1 MQRANAKEQ
10 VALTRLHVMQPIVF
24 DSLVDRARRR
34 AAKLG
39 RVFRRDHGHDGGAF
53 LTPTIDCA
61 SRGSD
66 DGKAV
71 RLNSDNGSF
80 SRHHI
85 SPSVALTTLLES
97 DFPTRQMNFSGVGDK
112 LR

>member
-1 MQRANAKEQ
+1 MSANEQ
-10 VALTRLHVMQPIVF
+10 IALTRLREMQLAVF
-24 DSLVDRARRR
+24 DSLIHGAGRR

-61 SRGSD
+61 SRRAD

-80 SRHHI
+80 S
-85 SPSVALTTLLES
+85 
-97 DFPTRQMNFSGVGDK
+97 
-112 LR
+112 